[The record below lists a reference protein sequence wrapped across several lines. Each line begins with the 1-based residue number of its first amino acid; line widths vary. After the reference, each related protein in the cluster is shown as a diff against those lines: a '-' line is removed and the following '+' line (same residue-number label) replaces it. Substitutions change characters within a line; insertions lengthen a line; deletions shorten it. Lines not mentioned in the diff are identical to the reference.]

1 MISAVSPS
9 DNNKRNIILASAGG
23 IAWGGKEVYNTF
35 SKIKDSKETY
45 KNLMIGFYYGHEKSF
60 EKDLRKQNIPELEIK
75 NSTDNY
81 KKIRK
86 QQIEKFKSDCRTNIQ
101 KIKKYA
107 PFKVSAK
114 IIGGAAIGLGISYCI
129 SYINKHLQK

>member
-75 NSTDNY
+75 SRTDNY

-86 QQIEKFKSDCRTNIQ
+86 QQIEKFKTDCRTNIQ

>member
-1 MISAVSPS
+1 MISSISSS
-9 DNNKRNIILASAGG
+9 DNKRNIILACAGG
-23 IAWGGKEVYNTF
+23 AAWGGKEVYNTL

-75 NSTDNY
+75 NRTDNY

-86 QQIEKFKSDCRTNIQ
+86 QQIEKFKSDCRTNVQ

-107 PFKVSAK
+107 PFKIPAK
-114 IIGGAAIGLGISYCI
+114 IISGAAIGLGISYCI
-129 SYINKHLQK
+129 SYINKRLQK